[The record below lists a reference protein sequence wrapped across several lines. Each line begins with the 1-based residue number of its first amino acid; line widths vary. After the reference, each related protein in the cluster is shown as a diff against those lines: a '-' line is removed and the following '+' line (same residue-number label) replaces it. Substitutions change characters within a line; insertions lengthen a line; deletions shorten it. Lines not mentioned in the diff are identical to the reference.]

1 MNWKGYCGKWL
12 WSTLKYY
19 PSVCMEGLRKI
30 IKILV
35 RLAGCWAEIW
45 VQDLPNVRRDSYTLL
60 HNILSVMWCFM
71 FVSRSAVQTCQEDD
85 DDAVVLSSEER
96 QKVLEAK
103 QSQIRQIV
111 GMCGGALHKMFFAW
125 QVHVGKQL
133 LVPECSVSM
142 GLVSNFQTLSPSPS
156 PGLMWQVSHLCRVC
170 SQLPSWGNC
179 GHIHMVSGGLL

>member
-1 MNWKGYCGKWL
+1 
-12 WSTLKYY
+12 
-19 PSVCMEGLRKI
+19 
-30 IKILV
+30 
-35 RLAGCWAEIW
+35 
-45 VQDLPNVRRDSYTLL
+45 
-60 HNILSVMWCFM
+60 
-71 FVSRSAVQTCQEDD
+71 VQTCQEDD

-111 GMCGGALHKMFFAW
+111 GKCSGAPHKMFVAW

-156 PGLMWQVSHLCRVC
+156 LGLMWQVLHLRRVC
-170 SQLPSWGNC
+170 SQLPS
-179 GHIHMVSGGLL
+179 